1 MHIHRGSQ
9 RATIAIVGGESLLGK
24 EVHELLE
31 SRKVPATLKLVAAIE
46 VEEAPKGA
54 ASILTRGPASGMD
67 EPLVMASI
75 ELADLGSAR
84 VVILAGSKAS
94 SEKAY
99 QKIRGATP
107 APAVVAPAVI
117 DVSGGLEDLAE
128 ARLRAPMV
136 EAPGF
141 DAGFDSKDAV
151 QTIAHPAA
159 IALALLLTHLQKAGA
174 IRRSVV
180 EIFEPVSERGQAG
193 IEELQKQAVAL
204 LSFKPLPKDVFDAQV
219 SFNMLSQYGSESPL
233 ALEEIEQKIDRHLAS
248 LLAATGA
255 PMPSLRL
262 IQAPVFHGYSISAW
276 VEFEESPGLD
286 DLVQALASAHIDVRT
301 SDHEP
306 PTNVGV
312 AGLGGITVGA
322 IRQDRNQPRA
332 WWFWAVADNLQI
344 AAENAWEVARGYLDA
359 H

>member
-1 MHIHRGSQ
+1 MHTHRGSQ

-46 VEEAPKGA
+46 VEDAAKGVA
-54 ASILTRGPASGMD
+54 GILTRGPTRGAD
-67 EPLVMASI
+67 EPLVMPSI
-75 ELADLGSAR
+75 ESADLGSAR
-84 VVILAGSKAS
+84 VLILAGSKAS

-99 QKIRGATP
+99 QKIRGAKP
-107 APAVVAPAVI
+107 APAVI
-117 DVSGGLEDLAE
+117 DLSGGLEDLAE

-136 EAPGF
+136 EPPGF
-141 DAGFDSKDAV
+141 QAGVDIKDAV

-159 IALALLLTHLQKAGA
+159 IALALLLSHLQKAGA
-174 IRRSVV
+174 IRRAVV

-204 LSFKPLPKDVFDAQV
+204 LSFKPLPKETFDAQV
-219 SFNMLSQYGSESPL
+219 SFNMLSQYGSDA
-233 ALEEIEQKIDRHLAS
+233 ALSIEEIEQKIDRHLAS

-276 VEFEESPGLD
+276 VEFEESRGMD
-286 DLVQALASAHIDVRT
+286 AIFQSLASSHIDVRT
-301 SDHEP
+301 KDHEP

-312 AGLGGITVGA
+312 AGLGGITVGTIA
-322 IRQDRNQPRA
+322 QDRNQPRA
-332 WWFWAVADNLQI
+332 WWFWLVADNLQI
-344 AAENAWEVARGYLDA
+344 ASENAWEVARGYLDT